1 MRRGSHL
8 LAFLLLCAALPC
20 ANALLPSRASPR
32 LVRPATARTAACR
45 PLVTVSCMADD
56 DELRARDLSRE
67 LKKYE
72 TNRLR
77 VTQSG
82 PVRRLLAGAVDAR
95 DGLFG
100 MLGFYRFALD
110 AVPVNR
116 ALLVLTLLA
125 FGVQQYVGQA
135 ATLAGARFNVAID
148 RGGQWHRLVTP
159 IFLHGGWLHLL
170 SNCFS
175 LFRIGPLVEGAYGAA
190 RCLLLYLLAG
200 IGGNVAGLIWGSARG
215 MSVGASGAVLG
226 LMGATAAFVVRNK
239 RALGGGG
246 DALLSQVVQIL
257 FINLLIGTRA
267 GSGVDNLGHVGG
279 AATGFVL
286 GLAVAPAV
294 GRRSG
299 AGGDD
304 GGDGSL
310 VPAPVTQALL
320 LATLLVVGVALRDG
334 ARLATVLR
342 PRLR

>member
-1 MRRGSHL
+1 MRRGAHL
-8 LAFLLLCAALPC
+8 TLLFVCAALPL
-20 ANALLPSRASPR
+20 AHALLRSPS
-32 LVRPATARTAACR
+32 LVRPIARPVPCR
-45 PLVTVSCMADD
+45 PLISCSAD

-67 LKKYE
+67 LKKYQ

-82 PVRRLLAGAVDAR
+82 PVRRIVAGARDAVE
-95 DGLFG
+95 GLAG
-100 MLGFYRFALD
+100 MLGFYRFALES
-110 AVPVNR
+110 VPVNR

-125 FGVQQYVGQA
+125 FGVQQSVGQV
-135 ATLAGARFNVAID
+135 ATLAGARFNVAIE

-159 IFLHGGWLHLL
+159 IFLHGGGLHLF

-239 RALGGGG
+239 RVLGGGG
-246 DALLSQVVQIL
+246 DALLGQVVQIL

-267 GSGVDNLGHVGG
+267 GSGVDNLGHIGG

-286 GLAVAPAV
+286 GLAVAPSV
-294 GRRSG
+294 GRRSS
-299 AGGDD
+299 AGD
-304 GGDGSL
+304 GDGSL
-310 VPAPVTQALL
+310 IPAPVTRALL

-334 ARLATVLR
+334 VRLATLLR

>member
-1 MRRGSHL
+1 MRRNVHHILLLSALPHAHAL
-8 LAFLLLCAALPC
+8 LAQPLLA
-20 ANALLPSRASPR
+20 
-32 LVRPATARTAACR
+32 RPAMRTTACR
-45 PLVTVSCMADD
+45 PLINVRCSAD

-72 TNRLR
+72 TKRLR

-82 PVRRLLAGAVDAR
+82 PVRRLISGAVDAR
-95 DGLFG
+95 DGLLG
-100 MLGFYRFALD
+100 MLGFYRFALET
-110 AVPVNR
+110 VPVNR

-125 FGVQQYVGQA
+125 FGAQQYVGQA

-159 IFLHGGWLHLL
+159 MFLHGGALHLL

-175 LFRIGPLVEGAYGAA
+175 LFRIGPMVEGAYGAS

-200 IGGNVAGLIWGSARG
+200 IGGNVAGLVWGSARG

-246 DALLSQVVQIL
+246 DALLGQVGRIL

-286 GLAVAPAV
+286 GLAVAPSV
-294 GRRSG
+294 SRRSG
-299 AGGDD
+299 AD
-304 GGDGSL
+304 GDGSL
-310 VPAPVTQALL
+310 VPPPVTQGLL
-320 LATLLVVGVALRDG
+320 LATLLVVAIALRDG
-334 ARLATVLR
+334 VQLATLLR